1 MRLDDSQE
9 GSAIIDMTNDMAKA
23 QQKIVAVLARM
34 LVVAPESI
42 TPEARYQELFNKDP
56 DSVHAFAVQ
65 VERVLGVIVGDSVL
79 DAHPT
84 VAELAV
90 YCVAHKA
97 NANGGRR
104 YVVVCRMP
112 DGNVRERIYI
122 ARGHEKAVQQAMDDG
137 AEAVVSVEREDAE
150 DAPLRKAGHLGK
162 VLLPILIGIILAAMS
177 FLFFWW
183 RNGCPRLW

>member
-1 MRLDDSQE
+1 M
-9 GSAIIDMTNDMAKA
+9 DMTNKVAKA
-23 QQKIVAVLARM
+23 LQKITAILARM
-34 LVVAPESI
+34 LVVPPESI
-42 TPEARYQELFNKDP
+42 NTDARYQELLNMDP

-65 VERVLGVIVGDSVL
+65 VEQTLGVIVGDSVL

-84 VAELAV
+84 IAELAA
-90 YCVAHKA
+90 YCAAHKA

-112 DGNVRERIYI
+112 DGSVRERIYS

-150 DAPLRKAGHLGK
+150 DTPPRKAGHLGK
-162 VLLPILIGIILAAMS
+162 VLLPILIGIILSAVV

-183 RNGCPRLW
+183 RNGCPRFW

>member
-1 MRLDDSQE
+1 MDVTYDV
-9 GSAIIDMTNDMAKA
+9 AKA

-34 LVVAPESI
+34 LVVTPESI
-42 TPEARYQELFNKDP
+42 KTDSRYQKLFNMDP

-65 VERVLGVIVGDSVL
+65 VEQTLGVIVGDSVL

-84 VAELAV
+84 IAELAA
-90 YCVAHKA
+90 YCAAHKA

-104 YVVVCRMP
+104 YVVVFRMP
-112 DGNVRERIYI
+112 DGSVRERIYS

-137 AEAVVSVEREDAE
+137 AESVLSVEREDAE
-150 DAPLRKAGHLGK
+150 DVSPRKERHLSS
-162 VLLPILIGIILAAMS
+162 VLLPILIGIILAAMA

-183 RNGCPRLW
+183 RNGCPRFW

>member
-1 MRLDDSQE
+1 MRLDDSQK
-9 GSAIIDMTNDMAKA
+9 GDVIMDMTNDVAKA

-42 TPEARYQELFNKDP
+42 KTGARYKELFNMDP

-65 VERVLGVIVGDSVL
+65 VEQALGVIVGDSVI

-84 VAELAV
+84 VAELAA

-97 NANGGRR
+97 NTSGGLR
-104 YVVVCRMP
+104 YVVVCRMS
-112 DGNVRERIYI
+112 DGSVRERIYS

-137 AEAVVSVEREDAE
+137 AEAVLSVEREDAE
-150 DAPLRKAGHLGK
+150 DAPPRKARHLGK
-162 VLLPILIGIILAAMS
+162 VLLPILIGIILAAMV

-183 RNGCPRLW
+183 RNGCPRFW